1 MKKCSKSLFLPIK
14 SKLSTKLTIFH
25 PISFEKKLVTLTARL
40 VGRDEADGVDGG
52 IVVEADGGGILV
64 EAAGS

>member
-1 MKKCSKSLFLPIK
+1 MKKNLWRLRM
-14 SKLSTKLTIFH
+14 
-25 PISFEKKLVTLTARL
+25 TARL

-64 EAAGS
+64 EAAGSWISKQQKVF

>member
-1 MKKCSKSLFLPIK
+1 M
-14 SKLSTKLTIFH
+14 
-25 PISFEKKLVTLTARL
+25 TARL